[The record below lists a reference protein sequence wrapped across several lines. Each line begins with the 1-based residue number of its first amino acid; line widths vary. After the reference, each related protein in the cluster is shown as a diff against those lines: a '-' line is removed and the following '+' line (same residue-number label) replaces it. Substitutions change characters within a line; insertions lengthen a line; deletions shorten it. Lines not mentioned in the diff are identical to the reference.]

1 MTMSKDLKRKE
12 EELQQTFSRQLELV
26 KAESEDWIKVGGLAL
41 AGGLI
46 AFAIIRSRKKRK
58 NRATEKAMEVLA
70 REGLLSEE
78 IEKRLTQESKS
89 SFWPS
94 VSQRLLILGLAFA
107 KEKFL
112 PNLFNQE
119 TEDAQVEES
128 SR

>member
-1 MTMSKDLKRKE
+1 MSKDLKRKE

>member
-1 MTMSKDLKRKE
+1 MSKDLKRKE

-94 VSQRLLILGLAFA
+94 ISQRLLILGLAFA